1 MSNSDARLIE
11 THWWTLPVSD
21 DWDIDSEEGTVIITD
36 RDGVGSLELS
46 VIELDGAPGGVLEL
60 RELAAEFVPAGVAG
74 ESVACGDWPG
84 LLFKYSVG
92 DSCRD
97 WVLHC
102 DDNVLIISYTC
113 AAEHQGMDDAAV
125 DQMLAELGRPARR

>member
-21 DWDIDSEEGTVIITD
+21 DWEIDSEEGTVIIAD

-46 VIELDGAPGGVLEL
+46 VIELDGAPEGVLEL
-60 RELAAEFVPAGVAG
+60 GELAAEFVPSGVAG
-74 ESVACGDWPG
+74 DNVVCGDWPG
-84 LLFKYSVG
+84 LLYKYSAG
-92 DSCRD
+92 DYCRD
-97 WVLHC
+97 WVLQC
-102 DDNVLIISYTC
+102 DDKVLIISYTC

-125 DQMLAELGRPARR
+125 DQMLAELGRAPGR